1 MTSCYRRRAMHDDSL
16 RVSNSAFEWP
26 AEPLAE
32 GGMAVVYEATDR
44 RLPRQVILKSPR
56 TRRSG
61 GGELSPDERAAFI
74 ERLEA
79 EARVLARIQ
88 HPSVVTIH
96 EVGRADDGL
105 PFCVLERVDGR
116 PLTAVL
122 EELAEREAEDD
133 RPHTA
138 QRLQLVSS
146 LVAIAEALA
155 CAHDRGIV
163 HRDVNPNN
171 VLVGPRGEMTLIDWG
186 IASDTRSTRNITMAL
201 DRAADGIDADAR
213 FVTIGAGT
221 PPYMS
226 LEQTQGVAARPSFDV
241 YSFGATL
248 YHVVAGHP
256 PFAYDSVQEFLAILD
271 RRTLPPPASKDDR
284 DLSAI
289 IALAMAPDE
298 TSRPT
303 MSELVDHL
311 RAYLTG
317 ELVFEARYSRTG
329 RLARWVRRQP
339 AFAAAIAAA
348 VVAAVALVVV
358 WTVSEERAARAARDA
373 AEVKMAAEARASD
386 ALRLAAQKAEAQ
398 AVAERQR
405 ADAVVERQ
413 RAEDVATAKEAE
425 ARAALEE
432 AEAARGDRERYK
444 QLKTRA
450 DAAAAAADDARRTA
464 DAGLVRAEAAARAA
478 AAQAQEASAD
488 ARRSQEA
495 ATAEAARAQAATAR
509 ADAFAA
515 QRDQALGQREAAV
528 AERDAA
534 VRARVAAEEARQ
546 AAERGRA
553 EAETQRAAA
562 EQSLATAQARIAELE
577 RALAEATAE
586 PAPAPTP

>member
-1 MTSCYRRRAMHDDSL
+1 MHDDSL
-16 RVSNSAFEWP
+16 RVSDSAFEWP

-44 RLPRQVILKSPR
+44 RLPRRVILKSPR
-56 TRRSG
+56 TQRSG
-61 GGELSPDERAAFI
+61 GGALTDDERAAFI

-96 EVGRADDGL
+96 EVGRAGDGL

-116 PLTAVL
+116 PLTHVL
-122 EELAEREAEDD
+122 EELAEREAEDGQ
-133 RPHTA
+133 PATA
-138 QRLQLVSS
+138 QRIQLVSS
-146 LVAIAEALA
+146 LIAIAEALA

-171 VLVGPRGEMTLIDWG
+171 ILVGPRGEMTLIDWG
-186 IASDTRSTRNITMAL
+186 IASDTRSPHNLTMAL
-201 DRAADGIDADAR
+201 DRAADGIDSDAR

-248 YHVVAGHP
+248 YHVVSGHP

-271 RRTLPPPASKDDR
+271 RRTQPPPASTDDR

-298 TSRPT
+298 SARPT
-303 MSELVDHL
+303 MSELVEHM

-317 ELVFEARYSRTG
+317 ELVFAARYSRTG

-339 AFAAAIAAA
+339 VAAAAIVAA
-348 VVAAVALVVV
+348 VVAAIALVVV
-358 WTVSEERAARAARDA
+358 WTVSAERAARATAEA
-373 AEVKMAAEARASD
+373 AEIKMAAEARASD

-398 AVAERQR
+398 AEAERQR
-405 ADAVVERQ
+405 ANAVVERQ
-413 RAEDVATAKEAE
+413 RAEGVATAKEAE
-425 ARAALEE
+425 ARAALDE

-444 QLKTRA
+444 ELKTRA
-450 DAAAAAADDARRTA
+450 DLAAAAADDARRTA
-464 DAGLVRAEAAARAA
+464 DAGLVRAEAAARDAA
-478 AAQAQEASAD
+478 SQAQQASAD

-495 ATAEAARAQAATAR
+495 ATAEAARATAEAARAQAAAAR
-509 ADAFAA
+509 ADAYAE
-515 QRDQALGQREAAV
+515 QRDQALAQREAA
-528 AERDAA
+528 E
-534 VRARVAAEEARQ
+534 RARAAAEQARTD
-546 AAERGRA
+546 AERGRDDA
-553 EAETQRAAA
+553 LAQRAAA
-562 EQSLATAQARIAELE
+562 ERELAAARTRIAELE
-577 RALAEATAE
+577 RALAEPPPEPPEPPAE
-586 PAPAPTP
+586 PPP